1 MDFRARLRRAFPYL
15 VIGIGGFALAY
26 VIIFVFVLPSKIVP
40 PAKQPYVPDSS
51 GILQPIDTSVV
62 HLPPD
67 TGFQQATV
75 PMGMPAETPA
85 DLGPTNV
92 PDLVGMALADARAV
106 LNSYRLQASVRRDTS
121 SFQPPNTVLSQS
133 PESGARI
140 ASGGTVTVTVSYFPP
155 ETPAESVPPALPSTL
170 PPARAPVGAPSPSAP
185 PGSTAT
191 DSTHGIPH
199 TIPRGAPR
207 RPLPRIIPMDS
218 VPPNPVPNPA
228 RTPAPIRPDSAT
240 TPAPSQLPG

>member
-1 MDFRARLRRAFPYL
+1 VDSRALLRRAFPYL

-75 PMGMPAETPA
+75 PMGMPTETPQ

-121 SFQPPNTVLSQS
+121 SFQPPNTVMGQS
-133 PESGARI
+133 PEAGARI
-140 ASGGTVTVTVSYFPP
+140 ASGGTVTITVSYFPP
-155 ETPAESVPPALPSTL
+155 ETPPESVPPALPSTL
-170 PPARAPVGAPSPSAP
+170 PPARPPVSTQ
-185 PGSTAT
+185 PGSVVT
-191 DSTHGIPH
+191 DSAQGIP
-199 TIPRGAPR
+199 RSVPR

-218 VPPNPVPNPA
+218 APPNPAP
-228 RTPAPIRPDSAT
+228 TPAPIRPGSTT
-240 TPAPSQLPG
+240 TPASPQLPG

>member
-75 PMGMPAETPA
+75 PMGMPTETPP

-106 LNSYRLQASVRRDTS
+106 LNSYRLQTSVRRDTS

-155 ETPAESVPPALPSTL
+155 ETPAESVPPALPATL
-170 PPARAPVGAPSPSAP
+170 PPARTPVPSMQ

-191 DSTHGIPH
+191 DSGRTV
-199 TIPRGAPR
+199 PR

-218 VPPNPVPNPA
+218 APPNPV
-228 RTPAPIRPDSAT
+228 RKPAPFRPDSTT
-240 TPAPSQLPG
+240 TPASPQLPG

>member
-1 MDFRARLRRAFPYL
+1 VDSRALLRRAFPYL

-40 PAKQPYVPDSS
+40 PAKQPYIPDSS

-75 PMGMPAETPA
+75 PMGMPTETPQ

-121 SFQPPNTVLSQS
+121 SFQPPNTVMGQS
-133 PESGARI
+133 PEAGARI
-140 ASGGTVTVTVSYFPP
+140 ASGGTVTITVSYFPP

-170 PPARAPVGAPSPSAP
+170 PPARPSVSTQ

-191 DSTHGIPH
+191 DSARGIPR
-199 TIPRGAPR
+199 TVPR

-218 VPPNPVPNPA
+218 APPNPVPNPA
-228 RTPAPIRPDSAT
+228 PIRPGSTT
-240 TPAPSQLPG
+240 TPASAQLPG

>member
-1 MDFRARLRRAFPYL
+1 MDSRALLRRAFPYL

-75 PMGMPAETPA
+75 PMGMPTETPQ

-121 SFQPPNTVLSQS
+121 SFQPPNTVMSQS
-133 PESGARI
+133 PEAGARI
-140 ASGGTVTVTVSYFPP
+140 ASGGTVTITVSYFPP

-170 PPARAPVGAPSPSAP
+170 PPARPSVSTQ

-191 DSTHGIPH
+191 DSARGIPR
-199 TIPRGAPR
+199 TVPR

-218 VPPNPVPNPA
+218 APPNPVPNPA
-228 RTPAPIRPDSAT
+228 PIRPGSTT
-240 TPAPSQLPG
+240 TPASAQLPG

>member
-1 MDFRARLRRAFPYL
+1 VDFRARLRRAFPYL

-40 PAKQPYVPDSS
+40 PAKQPYIPDSS
-51 GILQPIDTSVV
+51 GTLQPIDTSVV
-62 HLPPD
+62 HLPAD

-75 PMGMPAETPA
+75 PMGMPTEAPP
-85 DLGPTNV
+85 DLGPTDV

-140 ASGGTVTVTVSYFPP
+140 ASGGTVSLTVSYFPA

-170 PPARAPVGAPSPSAP
+170 PPARAPLPGTH
-185 PGSTAT
+185 PGSTVT
-191 DSTHGIPH
+191 DSGRTV
-199 TIPRGAPR
+199 PR

-218 VPPNPVPNPA
+218 VPPNPLPNPA
-228 RTPAPIRPDSAT
+228 RTPAPIRPDSTT
-240 TPAPSQLPG
+240 TPASAQLPG

>member
-1 MDFRARLRRAFPYL
+1 MDSRALLRRAFPYL

-75 PMGMPAETPA
+75 PMGMPTETPQ

-121 SFQPPNTVLSQS
+121 SFQPPNTVMGQS
-133 PESGARI
+133 PEAGARI
-140 ASGGTVTVTVSYFPP
+140 ASGGTVTITVSYFPA

-170 PPARAPVGAPSPSAP
+170 PPARPSVSTQ

-191 DSTHGIPH
+191 DSAHGIPR
-199 TIPRGAPR
+199 TVPR

-218 VPPNPVPNPA
+218 APPNPVSNPA
-228 RTPAPIRPDSAT
+228 RTPAPIRPGSTT
-240 TPAPSQLPG
+240 TPASPQIPG

>member
-1 MDFRARLRRAFPYL
+1 VDSRALLRRAFPYL

-75 PMGMPAETPA
+75 PMGMPTETPQ

-121 SFQPPNTVLSQS
+121 SFQPPNTVMGQS
-133 PESGARI
+133 PEAGARI
-140 ASGGTVTVTVSYFPP
+140 ASGGTVTITVSYFPP
-155 ETPAESVPPALPSTL
+155 ETPPESVPPALPSTL
-170 PPARAPVGAPSPSAP
+170 PPARPPVSTQ
-185 PGSTAT
+185 PGSVVT
-191 DSTHGIPH
+191 DSAQGIP
-199 TIPRGAPR
+199 RSVPR

-218 VPPNPVPNPA
+218 APPNPVPK
-228 RTPAPIRPDSAT
+228 PAPIRPGSTT
-240 TPAPSQLPG
+240 TPASPQLPG

>member
-1 MDFRARLRRAFPYL
+1 MDSRALLRRAFPYL

-75 PMGMPAETPA
+75 PMGMPTETPQ

-121 SFQPPNTVLSQS
+121 SFQPPNTVMGQS
-133 PESGARI
+133 PEAGARI
-140 ASGGTVTVTVSYFPP
+140 ASGGTVTITVSYFPP

-170 PPARAPVGAPSPSAP
+170 PPARPSVSTQ

-191 DSTHGIPH
+191 DSARGIPR
-199 TIPRGAPR
+199 TVPR

-218 VPPNPVPNPA
+218 APPNPVPNPA
-228 RTPAPIRPDSAT
+228 PIRPGSTT
-240 TPAPSQLPG
+240 TPASAQLPG

>member
-1 MDFRARLRRAFPYL
+1 VDSRALLRRAFPYL

-75 PMGMPAETPA
+75 PMGMPTETPQ

-121 SFQPPNTVLSQS
+121 SFQPPNTVMSQS
-133 PESGARI
+133 PQSGARI
-140 ASGGTVTVTVSYFPP
+140 ASGGTVTITVSYFPP
-155 ETPAESVPPALPSTL
+155 ETPAESVPPALPATL
-170 PPARAPVGAPSPSAP
+170 PPART
-185 PGSTAT
+185 PGSTPFPSTTPT
-191 DSTHGIPH
+191 DSLHGIP
-199 TIPRGAPR
+199 RSAPR

-218 VPPNPVPNPA
+218 APPNPVPNPA
-228 RTPAPIRPDSAT
+228 PTPAPIRPGSTT
-240 TPAPSQLPG
+240 TPASPQLPG